1 MKISQL
7 IKHLEIQQQTLGD
20 LEVTMQAT
28 LLSNGYSATNSPAM
42 PDVFESTIETSIKK
56 DGGKLGERL
65 KLTWKM

>member
-28 LLSNGYSATNSPAM
+28 LLSNDYSATNSPTM
-42 PDVFESTIETSIKK
+42 PDVFESTVEKSIKK
-56 DGGKLGERL
+56 DGGKLGDRL
-65 KLTWKM
+65 ELTWKM